1 MTYTTLF
8 HSQRSSES
16 RLLHFQFLERVKNA
30 ITGGNEQNE
39 QRRDFDTKKRALDV
53 RLAKVLERIDSMI
66 THLPAQRK
74 AWQEWRAK
82 VTDHYSH
89 WSFKQNVG
97 ADQKLQTLENCLSR
111 YERQLTDRE
120 RQLQKQ
126 RTDETQEMANLRPTE
141 NGRVSFPQL
150 VKSMIA
156 YPRAGT
162 DHPFNLYISE
172 SSDNKRTTDKVP
184 EYLKLND
191 SDSELLDL
199 LVKAKKAG
207 ITFDIRQDPSAGYRL
222 RIAGPMIPRGSV
234 PEIHINPN
242 DSRMQWKRALEK
254 ELDAYTWQPNKSTSS
269 PSQ

>member
-1 MTYTTLF
+1 MTRTTLF

-30 ITGGNEQNE
+30 ITGGSEQNE

-97 ADQKLQTLENCLSR
+97 ADQKLQTLDKHLRFYEN
-111 YERQLTDRE
+111 QLTERE
-120 RQLQKQ
+120 VTLNQQ
-126 RTDETQEMANLRPTE
+126 RTEETEQMMSMIPGA
-141 NGRVSFPQL
+141 GGIISFPRL
-150 VKSMIA
+150 VASMLT
-156 YPRAGT
+156 YPKA
-162 DHPFNLYISE
+162 
-172 SSDNKRTTDKVP
+172 SDSRPLERYFSRSVDGDTEYTVP
-184 EYLKLND
+184 EYLKLNA
-191 SDSELLDL
+191 SDSELLNL

-234 PEIHINPN
+234 PVIYINPN
-242 DSRMQWKRALEK
+242 DKGEWKKALAK
-254 ELDAYTWQPNKSTSS
+254 ALGDYTWQPNKSTSS